1 MPDDLRHFKAPTLWP
16 RIEFLMEL
24 IGAVGFVYLFAVVVL
39 ALAKVAA

>member
-16 RIEFLMEL
+16 RIEFLVQL
-24 IGAVGFVYLFAVVVL
+24 LGAVGFVYLFAVVVL

>member
-16 RIEFLMEL
+16 RIEFLVQL
-24 IGAVGFVYLFAVVVL
+24 VGAVGGVYVVSVLLL